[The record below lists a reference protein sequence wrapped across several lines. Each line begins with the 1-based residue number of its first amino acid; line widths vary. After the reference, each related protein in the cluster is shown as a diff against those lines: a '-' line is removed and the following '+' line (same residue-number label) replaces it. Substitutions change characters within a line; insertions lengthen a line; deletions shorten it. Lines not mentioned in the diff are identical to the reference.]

1 MIHNSRNNVI
11 NVLLSFALISAIVTS
26 FSIPSYAISFSDLD
40 NHWAKSYIERVSD
53 YKAISGY
60 PDGSFKP
67 EDHVKRIEFIS
78 IIVKS
83 QGINVRDRT
92 PSEYWGQPYI
102 EAAIKSGLIRSNEY
116 GIANEVNFEKN
127 ISREEMSSIIVNA
140 YTRSGGTVDP
150 AKFDSARSSLFDF
163 DSVNRNYY
171 DNSVAS
177 VALDFISGY
186 PDGTFAPKQ
195 NATRA
200 QAAIV
205 SYRLLLKQNIIKDD
219 DLPVNI
225 VLSKTKLQQGDLL
238 RLTAYHADK
247 ANKISLVQ
255 SLYPDFVWYE
265 DVDVLR
271 GYIPTNYNTKPG
283 VYSLKFND
291 EITGNISTKY
301 VEIFARDFR
310 VQYLKVDPNIESNT
324 RTEEANAEYRKYFN
338 PSRDISSPV
347 KYYSEPFM
355 LPVAGRVTTEFGETR
370 TVNGAPTS
378 YRHAGIDIAASLNT
392 KILATNRGK
401 VTLAMPLILTGNS
414 IVIDHGE
421 GLFSVYFHLEK
432 LHVSHGEMVEKGQ
445 LIGTVGSTGFSTG
458 PHLHFTMS
466 YYRTNIEPGFI
477 IYGKSITKANYQ
489 ELMK

>member
-1 MIHNSRNNVI
+1 MIVKSRNRIIRFIAALVTI
-11 NVLLSFALISAIVTS
+11 LIIAASFDNT
-26 FSIPSYAISFSDLD
+26 SYAATFSDLD

-53 YKAISGY
+53 HKAISGY

-83 QGINVRDRT
+83 QGISVRDRT
-92 PSEYWGQPYI
+92 PGEYWGQPYI
-102 EAAIKSGLIRSNEY
+102 EAAIKNDLIRSNEY
-116 GIANEVNFEKN
+116 GIANEVNLEKY
-127 ISREEMSSIIVNA
+127 ISREEMSSIVVNA
-140 YTRSGGTVDP
+140 YIKSGGAVEP
-150 AKFDSARSSLFDF
+150 AKFDAARSSLVDF
-163 DSVNRNYY
+163 DSVARYY
-171 DNSVAS
+171 YNSSIES

-186 PDGTFAPKQ
+186 PDGSFAPKQ

-200 QAAIV
+200 QASIV
-205 SYRLLLKQNIIKDD
+205 SYRLLLKQGIIKDSE
-219 DLPVNI
+219 LPVNV
-225 VLSKTKLQQGDLL
+225 VLSKTKLQQGELL
-238 RLTAYHADK
+238 RLTAYHADN
-247 ANKISLVQ
+247 ANRASLVQ
-255 SLYPDFVWYE
+255 SLYPDYVWYE
-265 DVDVLR
+265 DGDVLR

-283 VYSLKFND
+283 VYSLRFID
-291 EITGNISTKY
+291 EKTGNISTKY
-301 VEIFARDFR
+301 VEISSRDFR
-310 VQYLKVDPNIESNT
+310 VQYLKVDPNIESST

-338 PSRDISSPV
+338 PSRDVSSPV
-347 KYYSEPFM
+347 KYYSEPFI
-355 LPVAGRVTTEFGETR
+355 LPVTGRVTTEFGETR

-378 YRHAGIDIAASLNT
+378 YRHAGIDIAAPLNT
-392 KILATNRGK
+392 KISAANRGK

-432 LHVSHGEMVEKGQ
+432 LHVSQGEMVEKGQ

>member
-1 MIHNSRNNVI
+1 MIHNSRNKVI
-11 NVLLSFALISAIVTS
+11 NLLLSFALILAIVTS
-26 FSIPSYAISFSDLD
+26 LSIPSYAISFSDLD

-78 IIVKS
+78 IILKS
-83 QGINVRDRT
+83 QGLSVRDRT
-92 PSEYWGQPYI
+92 PGEYWGQPYI

-116 GIANEVNFEKN
+116 GIANEVNFEKY
-127 ISREEMSSIIVNA
+127 ISREEMSSIVVNA

-150 AKFDSARSSLFDF
+150 AKFDSARSSLVDF
-163 DSVNRNYY
+163 DSVNRSYY

-205 SYRLLLKQNIIKDD
+205 SYRLLLKQNIIKDA

-238 RLTAYHADK
+238 RLTAYHVDK
-247 ANKISLVQ
+247 ANKISIVQ
-255 SLYPDFVWYE
+255 NLFPDFVWYE
-265 DVDVLR
+265 DGDVLR
-271 GYIPTNYNTKPG
+271 GYIPTNYNSKPG
-283 VYSLKFND
+283 VYSLRFND
-291 EITGNISTKY
+291 EKTGNISTKY
-301 VEIFARDFR
+301 VEIFPRDFR
-310 VQYLKVDPNIESNT
+310 VQYLKVDPNIESST

-338 PSRDISSPV
+338 PSRDFSSPV

-392 KILATNRGK
+392 KILAANRGK

-432 LHVSHGEMVEKGQ
+432 LHVSQGEMVEKGQ

>member
-1 MIHNSRNNVI
+1 MIHNSRNKVI
-11 NVLLSFALISAIVTS
+11 NVLLSFALILATVTS
-26 FSIPSYAISFSDLD
+26 LSIPSYSISFSDLD

-78 IIVKS
+78 IILKS
-83 QGINVRDRT
+83 QGISVRDRT
-92 PSEYWGQPYI
+92 PGEYWGQPYI

-116 GIANEVNFEKN
+116 GIANEVNFEKY

-150 AKFDSARSSLFDF
+150 DKFDSARSSLVDF
-163 DSVNRNYY
+163 DSVNRSYY

-205 SYRLLLKQNIIKDD
+205 SYRLLLKQNIIKDA

-238 RLTAYHADK
+238 RLTAYHANK
-247 ANKISLVQ
+247 AFKISLVQ

-265 DVDVLR
+265 DGDVLR

-283 VYSLKFND
+283 VYSLRFND
-291 EITGNISTKY
+291 EKTGNISTRY
-301 VEIFARDFR
+301 VEIFHRDFR

-378 YRHAGIDIAASLNT
+378 YRHAGIDIAASLNS
-392 KILATNRGK
+392 KILAANRGK

-432 LHVSHGEMVEKGQ
+432 LHVSQGEIVEKGQ